1 VPRRVS
7 RDPWPLVILAI
18 AAVMLAAA
26 GMIRWQEQ
34 TPVAP
39 AAPAAPQTPDTS
51 PTAVVAGLP
60 SPTPVASVLIEGIA
74 GRPLYLNPLLAQFS
88 VADRDLTVLLF
99 SGLTRPGEHGE
110 MLPDLAERWEIS
122 GDGKTYTFFLR
133 SGVKWHDG
141 TAFTADDVVATVQAI
156 QAPGFPGLPS
166 LSAFWRGITVA
177 KVHDATVSFALPE
190 AYAPFPEAL
199 SIGML
204 QARTLAGVAGKDL
217 ADNSLNDTPIGTGP
231 YRIKEAS
238 GDQVIL
244 VADKSYYGAAPKI
257 GEIRLRFYP
266 DTQSLAVAL
275 KRGEVMSAAR
285 LRPEDLSTLEVNP
298 EITQVKGGLVGYTL
312 IFVNPK
318 LPFFQDRPTRQALL
332 FGLDRKKIV
341 DRLLNGAG
349 YVLDSPVAPSSWAYS
364 PQAKRYEYDPE
375 QAKSLL
381 EKAGW
386 KVGTDGV
393 RERTDVKLQFALLT
407 NDDPWRIR
415 LAEEISRQWAAI
427 GVKADVQSVGV
438 NGLVR
443 DYLQPRRFEAVL
455 YGWSGLGNDPDPYEL
470 WHSSQATGDGSNFAS
485 FANPKADELIEDA
498 RRALS
503 QSNRIELYQQFQGLF
518 AEQVPALLLY
528 QSSYTYAVNS
538 RVQGVRAVALAD
550 PSDRF
555 RYVAEWMVSAV
566 K

>member
-1 VPRRVS
+1 LPRRLS
-7 RDPWPLVILAI
+7 RDPWALIILAVAAI
-18 AAVMLAAA
+18 ALAGA
-26 GMIRWQEQ
+26 GLVRWRDQA
-34 TPVAP
+34 PVAP
-39 AAPAAPQTPDTS
+39 AVPGPLTVAAAL
-51 PTAVVAGLP
+51 PTAIAASLP
-60 SPTPVASVLIEGIA
+60 SATPVATVFIEGIA

-110 MLPDLAERWEIS
+110 MLPDLAERWEVTS
-122 GDGKTYTFFLR
+122 DGKTYTFFLR

-141 TAFTADDVVATVQAI
+141 TPFTADDVVATMKMV

-166 LSAFWRGITVA
+166 LAAFWRRITVD
-177 KVHDATVSFALPE
+177 KVDDATVSFALPE
-190 AYAPFPEAL
+190 TYAPFPEAL

-204 QARTLAGVAGKDL
+204 QARALAGVAGKDL
-217 ADNSLNDTPIGTGP
+217 ADSALNDRPIGTGP
-231 YRIKEAS
+231 YRIKEAM
-238 GDQVIL
+238 GDQMVL
-244 VADKSYYGAAPKI
+244 VADKSYYGTAPKI
-257 GEIRLRFYP
+257 GEIRVRFYP
-266 DTQSLAVAL
+266 DTQSLAVGL
-275 KRGEVMSAAR
+275 KRGEVMAAAR

-298 EITQVKGGLVGYTL
+298 EITQIKGGLAGYTL

-318 LPFFQDRPTRQALL
+318 LPFFQDRATRQALL
-332 FGLDRKKIV
+332 YGLDRKKIV

-364 PQAKRYEYDPE
+364 PQVKRYGYDLE
-375 QAKSLL
+375 QSKALL

-386 KVGTDGV
+386 KVGADGV
-393 RERTDVKLQFALLT
+393 RERSDVKLQFALLT
-407 NDDPWRIR
+407 NDDPGRIR

-438 NGLVR
+438 SSLVR

-498 RRALS
+498 RHALS
-503 QSNRIELYQQFQGLF
+503 QTDRMGFYQQFQDLF
-518 AEQVPALLLY
+518 AEQLPALLLY
-528 QSSYTYAVNS
+528 QSSYIYAVSS
-538 RVQGVRAVALAD
+538 RVQGVRGVALAD

-555 RYVAEWMVSAV
+555 RYVAGWTVSAS